1 MKTITPSQAY
11 IVKDHKEFAA
21 FNYEQH
27 ETNQVAKLGMVVK
40 KDNEIGVI
48 IQLHKDGD
56 IRTDM
61 WGNCS
66 PSECDIATIEQVTKF
81 RPDLLDKLKPF

>member
-1 MKTITPSQAY
+1 MNILQVTNWE
-11 IVKDHKEFAA
+11 EFAL

-27 ETNQVAKLGMVVK
+27 ESNTLAQLGQVLHKN
-40 KDNEIGVI
+40 NEIGVI
-48 IQLHKDGD
+48 IQKHEDGD

-66 PSECDIATIEQVTKF
+66 PSECDIASIEQIREY